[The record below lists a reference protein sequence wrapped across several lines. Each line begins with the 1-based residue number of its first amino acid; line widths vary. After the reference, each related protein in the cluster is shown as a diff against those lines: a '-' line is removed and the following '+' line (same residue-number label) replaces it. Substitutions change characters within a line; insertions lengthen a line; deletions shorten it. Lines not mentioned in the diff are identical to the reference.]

1 MVTNGLGAN
10 ALTRG
15 RPISSE
21 FKAIFTLYRIA
32 FVPARAPY
40 RIGLL
45 LTPKSGDFSAN
56 SIRERSCDAPLLN
69 SGELHFA

>member
-21 FKAIFTLYRIA
+21 FKAIFTLYWIA
-32 FVPARAPY
+32 FVPAREPY

-45 LTPKSGDFSAN
+45 FRHKSGDFGAN

-69 SGELHFA
+69 SGELHIA